1 MLQMKC
7 LRWLPS
13 LLLLL
18 VFHQLPAQT
27 NLLLNGN
34 FEDINTC
41 TEYQAECGVEGWFY
55 LKEVK
60 AQMLSHE
67 GDSGLLGNN
76 SYGIYS
82 NWGGYTGFVPM
93 IGTIIPCRMQA
104 GKQYTFRGWIKA
116 SLHPKLLLKPG
127 IALGPRFY
135 VPNRKFIT
143 DLRVDSME
151 NLTATKVPEFYQFEY
166 HFTAK
171 GNEKYL
177 TFGTLIHTDTSGAKK
192 AFFGSTVV
200 MVELDH
206 FELVP
211 DDPTEILC
219 DRYLLNKELIYRY
232 DSRHKEMDYALFG
245 RGDLEITFPGADTL
259 YFTRKKIIPP
269 PPKTDTLKLS
279 DVLFDFNKAVL
290 KPEALKMLDKY
301 FTDHNNAGTIDSIYV
316 EGHTDSV
323 GSDTRNMTLSRE
335 RSESVKQWLEK
346 KQISPVI
353 NIHPFGRSR
362 PVATNNTPQGR
373 ALNRRVELV
382 LFRKSIK

>member
-1 MLQMKC
+1 MLQLKN
-7 LRWLPS
+7 LRLLFLF
-13 LLLLL
+13 LLLM
-18 VFHQLPAQT
+18 VNRQLPAQT
-27 NLLLNGN
+27 NLLLNGK

-60 AQMLSHE
+60 AQMLSNE
-67 GDSGLLGNN
+67 SDSSLLGSN

-82 NWGGYTGFVPM
+82 TWGGYTGFVPM

-116 SLHPKLLLKPG
+116 SLHTKLLLKPG

-135 VPNRKFIT
+135 VPNRKFIS
-143 DLRVDSME
+143 DIRIDSMD
-151 NLTATKVPEFYQFEY
+151 NLTPTKAPEFYQFEY

-177 TFGTLIHTDTSGAKK
+177 TFGTLIHMDTSGAKK

-200 MVELDH
+200 TVVLDN

-211 DDPTEILC
+211 DDPTESIC
-219 DRYLLNKELIYRY
+219 DRYELNKELIYHY

-245 RGDLEITFPGADTL
+245 RGDLEINFPGADSL

-279 DVLFDFNKAVL
+279 DVLFDFNKAIL

-301 FTDHNNAGTIDSIYV
+301 FTDHRSAGTIDSIYV

-346 KQISPVI
+346 KQTSPVI
-353 NIHPFGRSR
+353 YIHPFGRSR
-362 PVATNNTPQGR
+362 PIAPNSTPQGR

-382 LFRKSIK
+382 IFRKTVY